1 MQAAA
6 QQGFSATSLLAALRA
21 DLEIDDVG
29 ADASGALGLIVHD
42 PMRHLYFRLPA
53 IAARLLKHWGRR
65 PAGDVAE
72 LAGVSLDD
80 VKDLQQFIVASELA
94 APVKGS
100 GATLIAT
107 RERRTKTLFSSAVH
121 GYLSF
126 KVPLFNPTRLLDGL
140 LPFARVFVSPLM
152 IILFAMLG
160 LLGLYFTSRQW
171 DQFAGTF
178 LNFLSIEGAA
188 LYGVTLVGLKVFHE
202 LGHGLVARHYGV
214 KVPIMGIGFMVLTPM
229 LYTEASDAWR
239 LKRKGQR
246 LAIAAAGILVEAMF
260 AAVALFAWAF
270 LPDGSAREAAYFIS
284 VVALAGSLAVNLSPF
299 MRFDGY
305 HMLADFLGM
314 YNLGP
319 RAFALANWKLRTVFF
334 GVDEAAPEFLP
345 RGLTRFLIV
354 YSYATWIYRLV
365 LFGGIA
371 ILVYHMFPKAIG
383 LPAALIEVFYFII
396 FPTIREL
403 RNWTAMGFSK
413 LFENMRA
420 KISAGVLLAA
430 IGLCF
435 VPLDRHVVMPAV
447 SLPAQESWI
456 YPPEAAKVVQVAVR
470 AGDQVRAGDLLVAL
484 ENPDI
489 EQKLKLVSLKIASNA
504 ARLQRVA
511 ADKRDLAENSIL
523 QEERQSLLEE
533 QQGLQQRLSRLGL
546 RAPAEGVV
554 SMTMTGLRAGVWAS
568 PSDLLMHVRGG
579 GAAALGLAD
588 ERDALRL
595 RLGAKAWFVSEDG
608 VRARVSGA
616 LEAVELPGAES
627 AVLTYLASRNGGTI
641 VTDEKQGEGR
651 EKPLQSMLPV
661 RFVLEG
667 QGAAQALRGQVVV
680 EAEARSWASAFLARV
695 AAVALRESG
704 F

>member
-6 QQGFSATSLLAALRA
+6 SQGFSATSVLSALRS
-21 DLEIDDVG
+21 DLEIDEVG
-29 ADASGALGLIVHD
+29 ADASGALGLVVHD
-42 PMRHLYFRLPA
+42 PVRHLYFRLPA
-53 IAARLLKHWGRR
+53 VAARLLPHWGRR
-65 PAGDVAE
+65 QAGDVVSE
-72 LAGVSLDD
+72 AGVALDD
-80 VKDLQQFIVASELA
+80 VEAFHKFIASSELA

-100 GATLIAT
+100 GTALLAS
-107 RERRTKTLFSSAVH
+107 RLNRKKSLFSSAVH

-126 KVPLFNPTRLLDGL
+126 KIPLFNPTRMLDAL
-140 LPFARVFVSPLM
+140 LPIARIFVSPLM
-152 IILFAMLG
+152 ITLFVLLG
-160 LLGLYFTSRQW
+160 IAGLYFTSRQW

-178 LNFLSIEGAA
+178 LNFLSAEGAV
-188 LYGVTLVGLKVFHE
+188 LYGVTLVCLKVFHE

-239 LKRKGQR
+239 LKRRGQR

-319 RAFALANWKLRTVFF
+319 RAFALANWRLRQFF
-334 GVDEAAPEFLP
+334 LGVDEAAPEFLP

-371 ILVYHMFPKAIG
+371 VLVYTMFPKAIG
-383 LPAALIEVFYFII
+383 LPLALVEIFFFII
-396 FPTIREL
+396 FPIIREL
-403 RNWTAMGFSK
+403 RTWTAMGFSK
-413 LFENMRA
+413 LFENIRA
-420 KISAGVLLAA
+420 KVSVGILLAGIA
-430 IGLCF
+430 LCF
-435 VPLDRHVVMPAV
+435 VPIDRHVVMPAV
-447 SLPAQESWI
+447 SMPAQESWI
-456 YPPEAAKVVQVAVR
+456 YPPEAARVVQVSAR

-504 ARLQRVA
+504 ARLQRIA
-511 ADKRDLAENSIL
+511 ADKRDLAENSVL

-533 QQGLQQRLSRLGL
+533 EQGLQGRLARLGL
-546 RAPAEGVV
+546 RAPVDGVV
-554 SMTMTGLRAGVWAS
+554 SMTMAGLREGVWAA

-595 RLGAKAWFVSEDG
+595 RLGARVWFVSEDG
-608 VRARVSGA
+608 VRARVEGQ

-627 AVLTYLASRNGGTI
+627 KVLTYLAARHGGA
-641 VTDEKQGEGR
+641 VATDQKQGEGR
-651 EKPLQSMLPV
+651 EKALNSVLPV

-667 QGAAQALRGQVVV
+667 QGEAQALRGQVVV
-680 EAEARSWASAFLARV
+680 EADARSWASAFLARV